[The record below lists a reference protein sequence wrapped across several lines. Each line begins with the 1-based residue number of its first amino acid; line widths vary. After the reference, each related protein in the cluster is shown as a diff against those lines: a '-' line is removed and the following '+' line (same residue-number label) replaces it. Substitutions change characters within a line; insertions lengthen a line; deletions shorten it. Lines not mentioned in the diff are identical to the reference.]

1 MKRMV
6 KNLVF
11 LFPQEKFFYVN
22 NEPLS
27 LTDLSVRSCFKTRF
41 TSDKTAVL
49 TVPFFSG
56 ILNINDHAYKK
67 NKLVLRKI

>member
-22 NEPLS
+22 NEPS

-56 ILNINDHAYKK
+56 ILNINDHVYKK
-67 NKLVLRKI
+67 NKHVLQKT